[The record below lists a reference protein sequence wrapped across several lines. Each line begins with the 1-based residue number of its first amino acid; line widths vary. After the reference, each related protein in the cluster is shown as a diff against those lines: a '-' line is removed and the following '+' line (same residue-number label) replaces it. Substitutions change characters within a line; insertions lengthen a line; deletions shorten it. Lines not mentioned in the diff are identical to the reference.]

1 MTGAVFIDLSKAFD
15 TVDHA
20 RLLSK
25 LSIYGIKDREMSWF
39 SSYLFNRKQYV
50 AIDGQSSEMQP
61 ISCGVPQG
69 SILGPLMFIL
79 LINDI
84 ESILKLC
91 NIILYADDT
100 VLFYAGKTSTEIENI
115 LGSELEQIARW
126 LNENNLV
133 RNLKK

>member
-1 MTGAVFIDLSKAFD
+1 M
-15 TVDHA
+15 H
-20 RLLSK
+20 
-25 LSIYGIKDREMSWF
+25 EMSWF
-39 SSYLFNRKQYV
+39 SNYLFNRKQCV
-50 AIDGQSSEMQP
+50 ASSDMQA
-61 ISCGVPQG
+61 ISCRVPQG
-69 SILGPLMFIL
+69 SILGPLVFIL

-84 ESILKLC
+84 ESNLKLC

-133 RNLKK
+133 INLKK